1 MEPSN
6 IKQHFQGRHCRAVQT
21 HQDWISFIRHDS
33 ALSFTPEIKCFYLQ
47 KKPIKQY
54 SFYKQGAI

>member
-21 HQDWISFIRHDS
+21 HQDWISFYS
-33 ALSFTPEIKCFYLQ
+33 AWFSFKFHTRNKVFLPSEETNKAVFVL
-47 KKPIKQY
+47 
-54 SFYKQGAI
+54 